1 MHLLKVCTGLVSAAS
16 LLALAPLSVNAGVP
30 KDLPYPSGGDLTAEQ
45 IIEQVYFVNHF
56 YSFEN
61 YGISEKGDDITVL
74 VNN

>member
-45 IIEQVYFVNHF
+45 RER
-56 YSFEN
+56 
-61 YGISEKGDDITVL
+61 L
-74 VNN
+74 VEIADKCPIHRTLTSRTIVETRLD